1 MINLILR
8 LFAAHIVAD
17 FFLQFDCIN
26 KGKYCRGFRGILFLI
41 LHGFI
46 HAIVTYLLLAQWDN
60 WFIPLFIFI
69 THILTDWVK
78 VVFTNRF
85 CPNHNNSGVVPFL
98 LDQFLHVSFLILA
111 VCCYYW
117 KWDQVPTSK
126 VFFASDNYNKYWLI
140 VISYILV
147 LKPSGLLIAMF
158 TKRWRN
164 AIHKNENSQQE
175 TEYGADSLQ
184 KMDGSLAQ
192 AGAWIGYCERVIA
205 LSFILMNNLQGIG
218 FLLAA
223 KSIFRFGNLKEGQ
236 ETKMTEY
243 VLLGSLFSMAIAT
256 IVGIVTNELIVKIC

>member
-1 MINLILR
+1 MINLFLR
-8 LFAAHIVAD
+8 LFAAHLVAD

-26 KGKYCRGFRGILFLI
+26 KGKYCRGFRGILFLF

-69 THILTDWVK
+69 THVLTDYAK
-78 VVFTNRF
+78 VSFNNRLNSQ
-85 CPNHNNSGVVPFL
+85 PNNSGVVPFL

-111 VCCYYW
+111 VCCYYRM
-117 KWDQVPTSK
+117 WDQIPTSE
-126 VFFASDNYNKYWLI
+126 VFFATDGCNKYWL
-140 VISYILV
+140 VAISYLLV

-158 TKRWRN
+158 TKRWQD
-164 AIHKNENSQQE
+164 AIHKNDDSRQK
-175 TEYGADSLQ
+175 TATGADGQ
-184 KMDGSLAQ
+184 PKTDGSLAQ

-205 LSFILMNNLQGIG
+205 LSFILMHNLQGIG

-223 KSIFRFGNLKEGQ
+223 KSIFRFGNLKEGK

-243 VLLGSLFSMAIAT
+243 VLLGSLLSMAIAT
-256 IVGIVTNELIVKIC
+256 IVGIVTSELMVNIC

>member
-1 MINLILR
+1 MINLFLR
-8 LFAAHIVAD
+8 LFAAHLVAD

-26 KGKYCRGFRGILFLI
+26 KGKYRRGISGFSFLF

-46 HAIVTYLLLAQWDN
+46 HAIVTYLFLAQWDN

-69 THILTDWVK
+69 THMLTDWAK

-85 CPNHNNSGVVPFL
+85 CAKPQNGRVVPFL
-98 LDQFLHVSFLILA
+98 LDQFLHVSFLILV

-117 KWDQVPTSK
+117 MWGQFPTSK
-126 VFFASDNYNKYWLI
+126 VFFATDSCNKYWL
-140 VISYILV
+140 VAISYLLV

-158 TKRWRN
+158 TKRWQD
-164 AIHKNENSQQE
+164 AIHKNDDSRQKAAI
-175 TEYGADSLQ
+175 GADGQ
-184 KMDGSLAQ
+184 PKTDGSLAQ

-205 LSFILMNNLQGIG
+205 LSFILMHNLQGIG

-256 IVGIVTNELIVKIC
+256 IVGIVTSELMFNIC

>member
-1 MINLILR
+1 MINLFLR
-8 LFAAHIVAD
+8 LFAAHLVAD

-26 KGKYCRGFRGILFLI
+26 KGKYCRGFRGILFLF

-69 THILTDWVK
+69 THVLTDYAK
-78 VVFTNRF
+78 VSFTNRLNSQ
-85 CPNHNNSGVVPFL
+85 PNNSGVVPFL

-111 VCCYYW
+111 VCCYYRM
-117 KWDQVPTSK
+117 WDQIPTSE
-126 VFFASDNYNKYWLI
+126 VFFATDSCNKYWL
-140 VISYILV
+140 VAISYLLV

-158 TKRWRN
+158 TKRWRD
-164 AIHKNENSQQE
+164 AIHKNDDSQQK
-175 TEYGADSLQ
+175 TDISADSQ
-184 KMDGSLAQ
+184 PKTEGSLAQ

-223 KSIFRFGNLKEGQ
+223 KSIFRFGDLKEGH

-243 VLLGSLFSMAIAT
+243 VLLGSLISMAIAT
-256 IVGIVTNELIVKIC
+256 IVGIVTNELMANIC